1 MINPMLTDKSYFR
14 VFALYIIYSEWA
26 EWAMYDLTH
35 NDQYGGEC

>member
-1 MINPMLTDKSYFR
+1 MLTDKSYFR
-14 VFALYIIYSEWA
+14 ALALYIIYSEWA